1 MTIEGKYVFLQKQSP
16 LINQPL
22 ITMDI
27 CDKLYGLIGYPLG
40 HSFSRGFFNQKFET
54 EKISAKYVNFEISE
68 IDLFPSVIARNPR
81 LSGLNVTIPYKEQV
95 IEYLDGMDADAEAIG
110 AVNVIKVIRN
120 AKGEISLLKGFN
132 SDVIGFTD
140 SIRALLKPGHR
151 RALVLGTGG
160 ASKAVIH
167 GLRKLGIE
175 STSVSRTPAP
185 GRLTYADLTPEV
197 METHTVIVNTTP
209 LGMYPNVDSC
219 PDIPYDLLTANHLCY
234 DLLYNPDVTE
244 FMRRSAEHGA
254 TVKNG
259 LEMLLL
265 QAFESWRI
273 WNS

>member
-1 MTIEGKYVFLQKQSP
+1 M
-16 LINQPL
+16 
-22 ITMDI
+22 
-27 CDKLYGLIGYPLG
+27 
-40 HSFSRGFFNQKFET
+40 
-54 EKISAKYVNFEISE
+54 
-68 IDLFPSVIARNPR
+68 
-81 LSGLNVTIPYKEQV
+81 TIPYKEQV

-120 AKGEISLLKGFN
+120 AKGEISSLKGFN